1 MRLERVIRLL
11 GLVLGLIAGIEYASF
26 IITQTPIHDTPTR
39 AVVLMLVMLAGGL
52 FGFFGLPYVTSKPFF
67 WLEEKL
73 NVTPL
78 PDLVAAIIGLILG
91 LGIAVLVGVLLQNLP
106 YRLGL
111 AISLILAVLLA
122 RWGVRIGISRRAELQ
137 ALVLGS
143 PRVALPGGLKA
154 EAARPATRIL
164 LDTSVVIDGRIADIA
179 KTGFLEA
186 RLLVPRFVLGEL
198 QYIADSSD
206 PLRRA
211 RGRRGL
217 EILNL
222 LRQDAQ
228 VDIEFTE
235 DELPEVPEVDAKLIR
250 LAKHYGAGIMTNDYN
265 LNRVAQLEGVKILNI
280 NDLAN
285 AVKPVVIP
293 GEEIDVQI
301 IKEGKEPNQG
311 VAYLDDGTMIV
322 VENGRKNIGQSIGV
336 TVTSVLQT
344 AAGRMIFA
352 TPNPSPP
359 SAPGEDPRTKAARRF
374 PRMGGGRH

>member
-11 GLVLGLIAGIEYASF
+11 GLVLGLIAGIEYAQF
-26 IITQTPIHDTPTR
+26 IIVQTPIRET
-39 AVVLMLVMLAGGL
+39 ASKVVVVMLVMLAGGL
-52 FGFFGLPYVTSKPFF
+52 FGFFGLPYVTTKPFF

-91 LGIAVLVGVLLQNLP
+91 LGIAVLMGVLLQGLP
-106 YRLGL
+106 YHLGL
-111 AISLILAVLLA
+111 AISLVLAVLLA
-122 RWGVRIGISRRAELQ
+122 RWGVRIGISRRSELQ

-143 PRVALPGGLKA
+143 GRVGAAVERLGGQALRASAP
-154 EAARPATRIL
+154 TL

-179 KTGFLEA
+179 KTGFLEG
-186 RLLVPRFVLGEL
+186 RLLVPRFVLNEL

-222 LRQDAQ
+222 LRQDPQ
-228 VDIEFTE
+228 VSIEFT
-235 DELPEVPEVDAKLIR
+235 DDDLPEVQEVDAKLIR
-250 LAKHYGAGIMTNDYN
+250 LARERQASIMTNDYN
-265 LNRVAQLEGVKILNI
+265 LNRVAQLEGVKVLNI

-285 AVKPVVIP
+285 AVKPIVIP
-293 GEEIDVQI
+293 GEEIEVQI
-301 IKEGKEPNQG
+301 IKEGKEANQG

-322 VENGRKNIGQSIGV
+322 VENGRKSIGQVVLVI
-336 TVTSVLQT
+336 VTSVLQT

-352 TPNPSPP
+352 TP
-359 SAPGEDPRTKAARRF
+359 SAGATAEDAPRTRINRRF
-374 PRMGGGRH
+374 PRMGSGRP

>member
-11 GLVLGLIAGIEYASF
+11 GLVLGLIAGIEYAQF
-26 IITQTPIHDTPTR
+26 IIVQTPIRETPSKV
-39 AVVLMLVMLAGGL
+39 AVLMLVMLAGGL
-52 FGFFGLPYVTSKPFF
+52 FGFFGLPYATTKPFF

-91 LGIAVLVGVLLQNLP
+91 LAIAVLMGVLLQGLP
-106 YRLGL
+106 YHLGL
-111 AISLILAVLLA
+111 AISLVLAVLLA
-122 RWGVRIGISRRAELQ
+122 RWGVRIGISRRSELQ

-143 PRVALPGGLKA
+143 ARVVVPGERSG
-154 EAARPATRIL
+154 EESGRPARIL

-179 KTGFLEA
+179 KTGFLEG
-186 RLLVPRFVLGEL
+186 RLLVPRFVLNEL

-222 LRQDAQ
+222 LRQDPQ
-228 VDIEFTE
+228 VSIEFS
-235 DELPEVPEVDAKLIR
+235 DDDLPEVQEVDAKLIR
-250 LAKHYGAGIMTNDYN
+250 LARQHQASIMTNDYN

-293 GEEIDVQI
+293 GEEIEVQI
-301 IKEGKEPNQG
+301 IKEGKEANQG

-322 VENGRKNIGQSIGV
+322 VENGRKHIGQSVQV

-352 TPNPSPP
+352 TPNVG
-359 SAPGEDPRTKAARRF
+359 ATAEDAPRTRVSRRF
-374 PRMGGGRH
+374 PRMGSGRP